1 MSRIAICIPARGQM
15 EVATAFDLV
24 AMCAYTIKTTKH
36 EIDLFT
42 SAGTLIFDQRNNLV
56 KTALDVKAD
65 YVLFVDADMRFPK
78 DTLKILMAHDK
89 DIIGVN
95 ATTRS
100 EPVKP
105 TAKNFKISDVDGS
118 VDWLP
123 VYSNAMSGI
132 SKVDGIG
139 CGVMLV
145 KTKVFKAIEMP
156 YFYFEQLGNNK
167 ILGEDIYFCIKSK
180 DAGFDT
186 WVDHDLSKGIRHIGQ
201 YVYGWQNVELPK
213 E

>member
-1 MSRIAICIPARGQM
+1 MRIAICIPARGQM

-56 KTALDVKAD
+56 KTALEVKAD
-65 YVLFVDADMRFPK
+65 YLLFVDADMRFPK
-78 DTLKILMAHDK
+78 DTLKILMSHNK

-105 TAKNFKISDVDGS
+105 TAKNFVVNEDQS
-118 VDWLP
+118 VDWIP
-123 VYSNAMSGI
+123 IYSNAKSGI
-132 SKVDGIG
+132 EKADGIG

-145 KTKVFKAIEMP
+145 NTRVFKAMEEP
-156 YFYFEQLGNNK
+156 YFYFEQLPNNK
-167 ILGEDIYFCIKSK
+167 LLGEDIYFCIKAK

-201 YVYGWQNVELPK
+201 YVYGWHNVELPK

>member
-1 MSRIAICIPARGQM
+1 MRIAICIPARGQM

-36 EIDLFT
+36 DIDLFT

-56 KTALDVKAD
+56 KTALDIKAD
-65 YVLFVDADMRFPK
+65 YLLFVDADMRFPK
-78 DTLKILMAHDK
+78 DTLKILMSHNK

-105 TAKNFKISDVDGS
+105 TAKNFVVNEDQS
-118 VDWLP
+118 VDWIP
-123 VYSNAMSGI
+123 IYSNAKSGI
-132 SKVDGIG
+132 EKADGIG

-145 KTKVFKAIEMP
+145 NTKVFKAMEEP
-156 YFYFEQLGNNK
+156 YFYFEQLPNNK
-167 ILGEDIYFCIKSK
+167 LLGEDIYFCIKAK

-201 YVYGWQNVELPK
+201 YVYGWHNVELPK

>member
-1 MSRIAICIPARGQM
+1 MRIAILIPARGQM

-36 EIDLFT
+36 DIDLFT
-42 SAGTLIFDQRNNLV
+42 SSGTLIFDQRNSLV
-56 KTALDVKAD
+56 KTALEIKAD
-65 YVLFVDADMRFPK
+65 YLLFVDADMRFPK

-105 TAKNFKISDVDGS
+105 TAKNFIVNEDQS

-123 VYSNAMSGI
+123 IYSNARSGI
-132 SKVDGIG
+132 EKADGIG

-145 KTKVFKAIEMP
+145 KTKVFKEMEEP

-167 ILGEDIYFCIKSK
+167 ILGEDIYFCIKAK

-186 WVDHDLSKGIRHIGQ
+186 WLDHDLSKGIKHIGQ
-201 YVYGWQNVELPK
+201 YVYGWDNIEIPK
-213 E
+213 D

>member
-1 MSRIAICIPARGQM
+1 MRIAICIPARGQM

-36 EIDLFT
+36 DIDLFT
-42 SAGTLIFDQRNNLV
+42 SSGTLIFDQRNKLV
-56 KTALDVKAD
+56 ETALENKAD
-65 YVLFVDADMRFPK
+65 YLLFVDADMRFPQ

-105 TAKNFKISDVDGS
+105 TAKNFIVNEDQS

-123 VYSNAMSGI
+123 IYSNVRSGI
-132 SKVDGIG
+132 EKADGIG

-145 KTKVFKAIEMP
+145 KTKVFKEMEEP

-167 ILGEDIYFCIKSK
+167 ILGEDIYFCIKAK

-186 WVDHDLSKGIRHIGQ
+186 WVDHDLSKGIKHIGQ
-201 YVYGWQNVELPK
+201 YVYGWDNIEIPK
-213 E
+213 D

>member
-1 MSRIAICIPARGQM
+1 MSRIAILIPARGQM

-56 KTALDVKAD
+56 KTAVEVKAD
-65 YVLFVDADMRFPK
+65 YLLFVDADMRFPK
-78 DTLKILMAHDK
+78 DTLKILMSHNK

-105 TAKNFKISDVDGS
+105 TAKNFVVNEDQS
-118 VDWLP
+118 VDWIP
-123 VYSNAMSGI
+123 IYSNAKSGI
-132 SKVDGIG
+132 EKADGIG

-145 KTKVFKAIEMP
+145 NTRVFKAMEEP
-156 YFYFEQLGNNK
+156 YFYFEQLPNNK
-167 ILGEDIYFCIKSK
+167 LLGEDIYFCIKAK

-201 YVYGWQNVELPK
+201 YVYGWHNVELPK

>member
-1 MSRIAICIPARGQM
+1 MSRIAILIPARGQM

-56 KTALDVKAD
+56 KTAVEVKAD
-65 YVLFVDADMRFPK
+65 YLLFVDADMRFPK
-78 DTLKILMAHDK
+78 DTLKILMSHNK

-105 TAKNFKISDVDGS
+105 TAKNFVVNEDQS
-118 VDWLP
+118 VDWIP
-123 VYSNAMSGI
+123 IYSNAKSGI
-132 SKVDGIG
+132 EKADGIG

-145 KTKVFKAIEMP
+145 NTRVFKAMEEP
-156 YFYFEQLGNNK
+156 YFYFEQLSNNK
-167 ILGEDIYFCIKSK
+167 LLGEDIYFCIKAK

-201 YVYGWQNVELPK
+201 YVYGWHNVELPK

>member
-1 MSRIAICIPARGQM
+1 MRIAICIPARGQM

-56 KTALDVKAD
+56 KTTVEVKAD
-65 YVLFVDADMRFPK
+65 YLLFVDADMRFPK
-78 DTLKILMAHDK
+78 DTLKILMSHNK

-105 TAKNFKISDVDGS
+105 TAKNFVVNEDQS
-118 VDWLP
+118 VDWIP
-123 VYSNAMSGI
+123 IYSNAKSGI
-132 SKVDGIG
+132 EKADGIG

-145 KTKVFKAIEMP
+145 NTKVFKAMEEP
-156 YFYFEQLGNNK
+156 YFYFEQLANNK
-167 ILGEDIYFCIKSK
+167 LLGEDIYFCIKAK

-201 YVYGWQNVELPK
+201 YVYGWHNVELPK

>member
-1 MSRIAICIPARGQM
+1 MKIAILIPARGQM

-36 EIDLFT
+36 DIDLFT
-42 SAGTLIFDQRNNLV
+42 SAGTLIFDQRNSLV
-56 KTALDVKAD
+56 KTALEIKAD
-65 YVLFVDADMRFPK
+65 FLLFVDADMRFPK

-105 TAKNFKISDVDGS
+105 TAKNFIVNEDQS

-123 VYSNAMSGI
+123 IYSNARSGI
-132 SKVDGIG
+132 EKADGIG

-145 KTKVFKAIEMP
+145 KTKVFKEMEEP
-156 YFYFEQLGNNK
+156 YFYFEQLLNNK
-167 ILGEDIYFCIKSK
+167 ILGEDIYFCIKAK
-180 DAGFDT
+180 DAGVDT
-186 WVDHDLSKGIRHIGQ
+186 WVDHDLSKQIKHIGQ
-201 YVYGWQNVELPK
+201 YVYGWDNIEIPK
-213 E
+213 D